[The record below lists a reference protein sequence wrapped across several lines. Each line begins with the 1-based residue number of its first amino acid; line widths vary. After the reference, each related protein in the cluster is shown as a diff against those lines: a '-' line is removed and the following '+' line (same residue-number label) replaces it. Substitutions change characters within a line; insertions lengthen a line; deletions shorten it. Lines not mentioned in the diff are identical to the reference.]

1 VSGTLWVPGAER
13 VPGPH
18 SRGGTMAGGPPRMVH
33 HITWDALDRYG
44 RQPKFDNVRNYLVN
58 AGYEPTLMI
67 CPFTGRIVQ
76 FLPANRAAYALA
88 NKSGG
93 VETNRMGK
101 VNIQVEW
108 FFTPGCVVD
117 GRKHTDLTE
126 TPMRGLDAVMALAD
140 SWGIP
145 AVWPAGVPN
154 WRSQRS
160 ANTWRTRTG
169 HFGHSQV
176 VENSHTDPG
185 PIRLATQE
193 EEDDMPVSEEQID
206 QIAAEAAA
214 RAFERINP
222 SLSLILHG
230 SDKGHVG
237 IDQLKAQLDAL
248 APQLATGDG
257 VKVYLVTPATG
268 AVHVLTQTELAAWRA
283 VGLISPAAKPKKI
296 TPEQVAALEQ
306 AAAGRR

>member
-1 VSGTLWVPGAER
+1 MTSPTIWLPGVER

-18 SRGGTMAGGPPRMVH
+18 SRGGTMAGGPPRVTH
-33 HITWDALDRYG
+33 HITWDALDDRG

-76 FLPANRAAYALA
+76 FLPADRAAYALA

-93 VETNRMGK
+93 VETNRMGR

-117 GRKHTDLTE
+117 GRKYTDLTE
-126 TPMRGLDAVMALAD
+126 TPMRGLGAVMALAA

-154 WRSQRS
+154 WRSQRN
-160 ANTWRTRTG
+160 ATTWRTKAG

-185 PIRLATQE
+185 PIRLVTQ
-193 EEDDMPVSEEQID
+193 EEDDMVSEEQID

-248 APQLATGDG
+248 APRLVTADG
-257 VKVYLVTPATG
+257 VKVCMVTPATG
-268 AVHVLTQTELAAWRA
+268 AVHVLSQTELAAWRA
-283 VGLISPAAKPKKI
+283 VGAVSLKAVPQKI
-296 TPEQVAALEQ
+296 TPEQMIALEQ